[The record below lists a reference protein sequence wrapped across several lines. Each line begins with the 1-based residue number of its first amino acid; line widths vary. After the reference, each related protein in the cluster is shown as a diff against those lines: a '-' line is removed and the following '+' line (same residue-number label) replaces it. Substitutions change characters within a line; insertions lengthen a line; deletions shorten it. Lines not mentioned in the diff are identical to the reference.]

1 MHNSVGSAQ
10 QLFPATLAFPKV
22 ALRPIQNNNLK
33 VRALV
38 ETGDHLRTQ
47 IAKATSNNH
56 PFSGFDVECR
66 AAVRRCGHASNEQ
79 KPERP
84 PPGAVV

>member
-1 MHNSVGSAQ
+1 MSQGVSK
-10 QLFPATLAFPKV
+10 FAFY
-22 ALRPIQNNNLK
+22 LWEGCLDLE

-47 IAKATSNNH
+47 IAKATRNNH

-66 AAVRRCGHASNEQ
+66 AAVRRCGHASNEETR
-79 KPERP
+79 KTARGGGNLVEGGRLI
-84 PPGAVV
+84 GDRI